1 MKINIDK
8 VIQKMSPKAL
18 RLLGNKGKLLSLSLE
33 AIQKISTEQGL
44 KDLSH
49 EAILAIELV
58 MDWAKGNY
66 KGIKKRTLVKIVV
79 AFLYLLNPIDIIPDV
94 ILGFGF
100 LDDVYV
106 FTKILKTIREE
117 LRHYEEWRKR

>member
-58 MDWAKGNY
+58 MDWVKGNY

-100 LDDVYV
+100 LDDIYV
-106 FTKILKTIREE
+106 FTKILKTIRQEID
-117 LRHYEEWRKR
+117 HYEEWRKR

>member
-8 VIQKMSPKAL
+8 VIQKMSLKAL

-44 KDLSH
+44 KDLSR

-79 AFLYLLNPIDIIPDV
+79 AFLYLLNPIDIIPDF